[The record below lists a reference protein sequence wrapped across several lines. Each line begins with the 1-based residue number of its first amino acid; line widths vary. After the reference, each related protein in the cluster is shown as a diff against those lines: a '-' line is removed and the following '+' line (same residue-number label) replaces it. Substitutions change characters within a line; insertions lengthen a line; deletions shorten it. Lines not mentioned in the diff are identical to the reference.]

1 MIVDTH
7 LHIVDQTALSY
18 PWLAGAGALNR
29 NSSYDEYA
37 AEAKKLGIVAAM
49 HMEVDVAESD
59 IEKETGYVTGIA
71 ARPDSLLVGAIAAC
85 RPENRDFP
93 AYLERTLENRFVK
106 GFRRI
111 LHELPDDLSEQLLF
125 RENLKR
131 LAGTRLTFD
140 LCVLPRQHEK
150 AMALIDL
157 NPNMQF
163 VLDHC
168 GVPNI
173 KGGEFDGWKRTMT
186 ELAKRPNVV
195 GKLSGIVA
203 YTDTGNWTLETIRPY
218 AEHTILS
225 FGFDRM
231 VWGSDWPVCTLAGSL
246 STWVGATYALLEGV
260 SVEDRAKL
268 LSDNAVKLWGLKV
281 RAVAP

>member
-37 AEAKKLGIVAAM
+37 TEAKKLGIVAAM
-49 HMEVDVAESD
+49 HMEVDVAEGD
-59 IEKETGYVTGIA
+59 IEKETAYVTDIA
-71 ARPDSLLVGAIAAC
+71 ARPDGMLVGAIAAC

-93 AYLERTLENRFVK
+93 AYLERTLERRIVK

-111 LHELPDDLSEQLLF
+111 LHEMPDGLSEQPLF

-131 LAGTRLTFD
+131 LAGTGLTFD
-140 LCVLPRQHEK
+140 LCVLPRQHER

-157 NPNMQF
+157 NPDIQF

-168 GVPNI
+168 GVPDI
-173 KGGEFDGWKRTMT
+173 KGGQFDGWAKTMT
-186 ELAKRPNVV
+186 EIARRPNVV

-203 YTDTGNWTLETIRPY
+203 YTDTGSWTLETIRPY
-218 AEHTILS
+218 AEHTIES

-231 VWGSDWPVCTLAGSL
+231 IWGSDWPVCTLAGTL

-260 SVEDRAKL
+260 AKEEKAKL
-268 LSDNAVKLWGLKV
+268 LSGNAVKLWGLKV
-281 RAVAP
+281 